1 MSQGREHTLFA
12 ATVDPLSGQTRWTAP
27 HNGTATSKAAARA
40 IVKTGG
46 ATTGRYMVLKML
58 AAPRW
63 RDGATREDVEDTTGL
78 ITQSAC
84 PRIKDLVNDGLVKV
98 IGERKL
104 RSGRNGDVY
113 AITPAG
119 VAAMGGGQ

>member
-1 MSQGREHTLFA
+1 MDVQSHSLFTA
-12 ATVDPLSGQTRWTAP
+12 APARFSAP
-27 HNGTATSKAAARA
+27 HNGTSTSKAAARA

-46 ATTGRYMVLKML
+46 AQTGRYLVLRML

-63 RDGATREDVEDTTGL
+63 LNGATREDVEDTTGL
-78 ITQSAC
+78 KTQTAC
-84 PRIKDLVNDGLVKV
+84 PRINRLVSLGHVRV

-113 AITPAG
+113 QITTAG
-119 VAAMGGGQ
+119 RERVGNSERSGK